1 MALQCVYDYGYNI
14 RCKWRQE
21 PDLTTAGFLLH
32 FTFFTFFYIFYIFYI
47 FLHSNI
53 PTTGTWEKSRLL
65 RPPSGPEPMIES
77 PPS

>member
-1 MALQCVYDYGYNI
+1 METGARSNYSRG
-14 RCKWRQE
+14 
-21 PDLTTAGFLLH
+21 
-32 FTFFTFFYIFYIFYI
+32 FFYIKIQ
-47 FLHSNI
+47 SNI

>member
-21 PDLTTAGFLLH
+21 PDLTTAGF
-32 FTFFTFFYIFYIFYI
+32 FYIKIQ
-47 FLHSNI
+47 SNI